1 VTDRV
6 YALRERLEE
15 PLLVTNLVNVRYLTG
30 FESSNAALLVEP
42 GRVQLFTDFRYAE
55 AAREHPDVVFV
66 QTARA
71 ILGDLAERLSGRIGF
86 EAEHVA
92 YAGWETLNGGG
103 GGLELVPRRG
113 LVEELRAIKAEE
125 ELQLMRRAA
134 AISDR
139 AFVRLARERFTGRTE
154 KQLAWLMQELIHEEG
169 ADDVAFPVIVAAGPT
184 GAQPHAH
191 PGDRVVGPGET
202 VVVDAGARVG
212 GYCSDCTR
220 TFVTGDVPDR
230 LRRAYDVCLDA
241 QVTALDAM
249 RMEARGS
256 DVDAVARQIIDA
268 TEFGGLFGH
277 GLGHGVG
284 LDVHERPAA
293 RPESTDTLA
302 PHNVISC
309 EPGIYVPGEGG
320 IRIED
325 LVVVSNDG
333 GPPEV
338 LTTFTKDLVSVA

>member
-1 VTDRV
+1 MTDRV

-15 PLLVTNLVNVRYLTG
+15 PLLVTNPTNVRYLTG

-42 GRVQLFTDFRYAE
+42 ERVQLFTDFRYSE
-55 AAREHPDVVFV
+55 AARAHPDVVFV

-71 ILGDLAERLSGRIGF
+71 ILGDLAGRLSGRIAF
-86 EAEHVA
+86 EAGHVT
-92 YAGWETLNGGG
+92 YADWETLNRGDFQ
-103 GGLELVPRRG
+103 LVPRRG

-125 ELQLMRRAA
+125 ELAQIRRAA
-134 AISDR
+134 SISDR
-139 AFVRLARERFTGRTE
+139 AFVRFARERFTGRTE
-154 KQLAWLMQELIHEEG
+154 KQLAWVLHELIHEEG
-169 ADDVAFPVIVAAGPT
+169 ADDVAFRVIVAAGPT
-184 GAQPHAH
+184 AALPHAH

-202 VVVDAGARVG
+202 VVVDAGARVD

-220 TFVTGDVPDR
+220 TFATGNLPDR
-230 LRRAYDVCLDA
+230 LRRAYDVCLEA
-241 QVTALDAM
+241 QVTALEAM
-249 RMEARGS
+249 RMGAAGH
-256 DVDAVARQIIDA
+256 DVDAVAREIIDA
-268 TEFGGLFGH
+268 TEFVGLFGH

-284 LDVHERPAA
+284 IDVHERPTA
-293 RPESTDTLA
+293 RPESTDRLA
-302 PHNVISC
+302 PDNVISC

-325 LVVVSNDG
+325 LVVVTNNG